1 MVVERGGS
9 RVDFA
14 SAGHPPPLVVRP
26 DGSAAYLNEGRSLP
40 LGVGENGYRR
50 RSAGATPVD
59 PGSVILL
66 YTDGLVERR
75 DAGLDEGL
83 ARLERAARGASREP
97 GAFCDDVIER
107 MLGGE
112 GPADDV
118 AVVAIRA
125 SA

>member
-1 MVVERGGS
+1 M
-9 RVDFA
+9 
-14 SAGHPPPLVVRP
+14 
-26 DGSAAYLNEGRSLP
+26 
-40 LGVGENGYRR
+40 
-50 RSAGATPVD
+50 
-59 PGSVILL
+59 ILL